1 MNARTGALVELGRA
15 LQAERYTFTAVT
27 PSTHARVLQ
36 RGRRAVDSRDVFGW
50 NLPFDADVLPQALLD
65 LARRADAVE
74 PVGDQLRARLR
85 FATRGRRL
93 FAHGAYP
100 TTGADAVFFGPD
112 SYRFCAHIERT
123 LSPCGRVVDIGCGSG
138 VGGIC
143 ASARAEHVLL
153 TDINAAAL
161 QLAEVNAVLAGV
173 RAQVQRSDVL
183 STVDGPVDA
192 VLANPPY
199 MRDDAGR
206 AYRDGGGKW
215 GEALAL
221 RIVSDALT
229 RLAPGGQL
237 ILYTGAAIV
246 DGVDVFKRQVEP
258 LCREARATFD
268 YFEID
273 PDVFGEELEQPAY
286 ASVERIAAVGLRAV
300 VPD

>member
-1 MNARTGALVELGRA
+1 MNARSAALVELGRA
-15 LQAERYTFTAVT
+15 LQAQGYSFTAVT

-36 RGRRAVDSRDVFGW
+36 RGRRAASLRDVFGW
-50 NLPFDADVLPQALLD
+50 NLPFDAGVLPQALLD
-65 LARRADAVE
+65 LARHADAIE
-74 PVGDQLRARLR
+74 AVGDQLRAKLR
-85 FATRGRRL
+85 FATLGQRL
-93 FAHGAYP
+93 FVHGAYP

-112 SYRFCAHIERT
+112 SYRFCAHIERA
-123 LSPCGRVVDIGCGSG
+123 LSPCGRLVDVGCGSG
-138 VGGIC
+138 VGGIS
-143 ASARAEHVLL
+143 ASTRAENVVL
-153 TDINAAAL
+153 TDINQAAL
-161 QLAEVNAVLAGV
+161 ELAKVNAVLAGV
-173 RAQVQRSDVL
+173 RAQVQHSDVL
-183 STVDGPVDA
+183 STVDDPIDA

-206 AYRDGGGKW
+206 AYRDGGGTW

-221 RIVSDALT
+221 RIVSEALA

-246 DGVDVFKRQVEP
+246 DGMDVFKRQVEP

-268 YFEID
+268 YTEID

-300 VPD
+300 LPA